1 MLELTSE
8 QYRQFLHIDTQ
19 HFIAAAADQYLA
31 QHQDM
36 RSDPGRNAVIERMRI
51 TYERGRLMGFTSTP
65 HLLYMMT
72 LEAGAPG
79 LFGDEL
85 IRHYLSMPGATPEQR
100 LDDFDAILANE
111 LQRMKEEE

>member
-1 MLELTSE
+1 MIELTPE
-8 QYRQFLHIDTQ
+8 QYRQFLHSDTQ

-31 QHQDM
+31 QHPDM

-51 TYERGRLMGFTSTP
+51 AYERGRSIGFTSTA

-85 IRHYLSMPGATPEQR
+85 ILHYLSTPGGSPEQR
-100 LDDFDAILANE
+100 LDDFDVLLADE
-111 LQRMKEEE
+111 LQRMKKEK

>member
-1 MLELTSE
+1 MIELSPE
-8 QYRQFLHIDTQ
+8 QYQQFLESDTQ

-31 QHQDM
+31 AHEEM
-36 RSDPGRNAVIERMRI
+36 RSDPGRAEVLERMR
-51 TYERGRLMGFTSTP
+51 TAFERGRAIGFTSTP

-85 IRHYLSMPGATPEQR
+85 IRYYLSKPGATPEQR
-100 LDDFDAILANE
+100 LDDFDAIFTNE
-111 LQRMKEEE
+111 LQRMKEKK